1 MSMVDDDGVY
11 VSQRRRVQRR
21 KKALVAVAGLAAV
34 LGGGAYGVYAWGA
47 ARDVA
52 VIGEAGALS
61 PVVAPSRHAPS
72 TVSPS
77 PKPSKS
83 AGSPSP
89 SVRPT
94 SGSPSPSVRRTV
106 ARLSGVPQSALPS
119 PTPTAAGPAD
129 EAVAAAQV
137 SRLLQV
143 PRVIPS
149 DTLVAAEQAIV
160 VAKESAPD
168 GSAIRVVSARYD
180 LTARGI
186 LWAADNGR
194 PINGARCTQNL
205 LVDKV
210 VQVRPGMMLCWRA
223 DAGKS
228 VVSVATS
235 RTGRPAA
242 ALSAAAI
249 DRAWRRLG

>member
-1 MSMVDDDGVY
+1 MSMVDDGVY

-21 KKALVAVAGLAAV
+21 KKALVAVVGLAAV
-34 LGGGAYGVYAWGA
+34 LGGGGYGVYAWEA
-47 ARDVA
+47 ARDA
-52 VIGEAGALS
+52 TVIGDTGALA
-61 PVVAPSRHAPS
+61 PVVVPSSDAPS

-83 AGSPSP
+83 SGSPSP
-89 SVRPT
+89 SVRP
-94 SGSPSPSVRRTV
+94 TV
-106 ARLSGVPQSALPS
+106 ARLSGVPQSARPS

-129 EAVAAAQV
+129 EAVASAQV

-149 DTLVAAEQAIV
+149 DTLVATEQAIV
-160 VAKESAPD
+160 VAKEAGSD

-180 LTARGI
+180 LTGPGA
-186 LWAADNGR
+186 LWAVDSGL
-194 PINGARCTQNL
+194 PINGAHCTQNL
-205 LVDKV
+205 LVDGV
-210 VQVRPGMMLCWRA
+210 AQVRPGMMLCWRA
-223 DAGKS
+223 NTDKS

-235 RTGRPAA
+235 RKGRPAA
-242 ALSAAAI
+242 ARSAAAI